1 MAEDAR
7 ITRAL
12 VDVVHQW
19 LLVRRETTPLRDLEE
34 EMGLSRSTIHKFER
48 QKSYPRHIWPK
59 LRAWYV
65 KDRQARYGPAADED
79 PVAQVLGA
87 LRNLSHVPASQKP
100 RAMKALAQAHRELC
114 TTLAV
119 PCPAWVKLLEEMADA
134 EALQHPPRHESEYRI
149 PVRRSQ
155 PGDEG

>member
-48 QKSYPRHIWPK
+48 QKSYPRQIWPK

-65 KDRQARYGPAADED
+65 SDRQARYGAAPDED
-79 PVAQVLGA
+79 PVSHVLGA

-100 RAMKALAQAHRELC
+100 RAMKALARAHRELC

-119 PCPAWVKLLEEMADA
+119 PCPAWVELLDEMADA
-134 EALQHPPRHESEYRI
+134 EARQHPPRHESEYRI
-149 PVRRSQ
+149 PPRRN
-155 PGDEG
+155 PRDEGS